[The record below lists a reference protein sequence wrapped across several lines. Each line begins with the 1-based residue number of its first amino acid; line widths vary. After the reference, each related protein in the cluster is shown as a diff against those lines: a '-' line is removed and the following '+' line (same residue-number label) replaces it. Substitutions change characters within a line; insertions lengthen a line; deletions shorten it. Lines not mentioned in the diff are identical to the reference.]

1 MLVCLTMCDTR
12 ADATRRGSVRGC
24 CPVFDVER
32 RLDFGA
38 VILVSRV
45 HLRARAR
52 ARNGV
57 FDDCASGTSRCTA

>member
-32 RLDFGA
+32 PLDFGA

-52 ARNGV
+52 V
-57 FDDCASGTSRCTA
+57 QRCV

>member
-1 MLVCLTMCDTR
+1 MLLCLTMCDAR

-52 ARNGV
+52 V
-57 FDDCASGTSRCTA
+57 QRCV